1 MAVKRCWVCGRP
13 VAARTP
19 RCHACG
25 MDLTRPLLG
34 RVVAAL
40 LVAVMLLAVA
50 VAVLRVV
57 AWG

>member
-1 MAVKRCWVCGRP
+1 
-13 VAARTP
+13 
-19 RCHACG
+19 